1 MIKDLFGS
9 SKPKK
14 QNAPSRIPDFD
25 REHAIIIKQGK
36 RAIDEGRQDEAMR
49 YFQEAEELC
58 LSRGDK
64 DNLAAS
70 HDMQSV
76 LLRKLGMPN
85 EALRHL
91 WASERI
97 YFETGNRSALA
108 DCFAAQAIIH
118 RELGQRHFAV
128 GLLKREE
135 WIWRE
140 IADFENL
147 ILCYDR
153 LAALYDEMGLPQFV
167 SGVLKE
173 KKVIRE
179 TPEKSGKSLVIEH
192 AGGQSTEIVIDLE
205 CDQPKEED

>member
-1 MIKDLFGS
+1 MIKDLFGPR
-9 SKPKK
+9 KPKK
-14 QNAPSRIPDFD
+14 LNAPPRIPDYD

-36 RAIDEGRQDEAMR
+36 RMMDEGRPDEAMA
-49 YFQEAEELC
+49 YFKEAERLC

-91 WASERI
+91 WASERV
-97 YFETGNRSALA
+97 YSETGKRSALA
-108 DCFAAQAIIH
+108 GCFAAQAIIH
-118 RELGQRHFAV
+118 QELGQRHFAV

-153 LAALYDEMGLPQFV
+153 LAALYEEMGLPQFV

-173 KKVIRE
+173 IKVIRE
-179 TPEKSGKSLVIEH
+179 TPEKSGKSLMIEH
-192 AGGQSTEIVIDLE
+192 AGGQPTEIVIELE
-205 CDQPKEED
+205 GDQPKEET

>member
-1 MIKDLFGS
+1 MFKDLFGS
-9 SKPKK
+9 RKPKK
-14 QNAPSRIPDFD
+14 LNAPLPIRDFD

-36 RAIDEGRQDEAMR
+36 RAIDEGSQDEAMR
-49 YFQEAEELC
+49 YFKDAERLC

-64 DNLAAS
+64 NNLAAS
-70 HDMQSV
+70 HDMQAV
-76 LLRKLGMPN
+76 LLRKQGMPN

-97 YFETGNRSALA
+97 YSETGNRSALA
-108 DCFAAQAIIH
+108 VCFAAQAFIH
-118 RELGQRHFAV
+118 RELGQLYFAV

-147 ILCYDR
+147 IMSFDR
-153 LAALYDEMGLPQFV
+153 LATLYDEMGLPQFV

-173 KKVIRE
+173 KKVILE

-192 AGGQSTEIVIDLE
+192 AGGQSTEIVFELE
-205 CDQPKEED
+205 SDQPKEEA